1 MTMTSLSFPDPVKT
15 KSNWQHPLE
24 GDAHGAALTARA

>member
-24 GDAHGAALTARA
+24 GDTHGAGCYS